1 MRPVLGLAAL
11 RRPVTQNGL
20 KKTSQGL
27 FIRREAFPDAQAG
40 LTAHACPVFAVR
52 YEFLHGVS
60 KTRLIILRHDLPADS
75 IFHKPGGSG
84 KIRHHRREEKG
95 HCLGERRGN
104 AVRGDARK
112 RHAGRQEDISIKI
125 NSRHVLVMDRAGKRY
140 LVGNTQLMGLT
151 LQAVQFWASA
161 YHGDM
166 EEPSDGF
173 EPRGRSEH
181 SAEAL
186 ALFHGAHA
194 QKMHR
199 HALLPGLS
207 RGKLLVHGRERQRIG
222 NKDELC
228 GAFRWQRPSERVP
241 ERFCVTAGK
250 NGVFQKDGQG
260 VNTLLC
266 GGVLPARVFHPAVQ
280 GAQIAMRE
288 ASQDRTAA
296 RGPPAE

>member
-1 MRPVLGLAAL
+1 
-11 RRPVTQNGL
+11 
-20 KKTSQGL
+20 
-27 FIRREAFPDAQAG
+27 
-40 LTAHACPVFAVR
+40 
-52 YEFLHGVS
+52 
-60 KTRLIILRHDLPADS
+60 
-75 IFHKPGGSG
+75 
-84 KIRHHRREEKG
+84 
-95 HCLGERRGN
+95 
-104 AVRGDARK
+104 
-112 RHAGRQEDISIKI
+112 
-125 NSRHVLVMDRAGKRY
+125 MDRAGKRY
-140 LVGNTQLMGLT
+140 LVGNAQLMGLT
-151 LQAVQFWASA
+151 LQAVQFGASA

-173 EPRGRSEH
+173 KPRGRSEH

-186 ALFHGAHA
+186 AFFHGSHA

-199 HALLPGLS
+199 HALFPGLS
-207 RGKLLVHGRERQRIG
+207 RGKLFVHGRERQRIG

-280 GAQIAMRE
+280 GAQFEGVRHLRNAGSKPGQNSGPGASCGIE
-288 ASQDRTAA
+288 ALHVGLPGAVRCI
-296 RGPPAE
+296 